1 MDAASRYSASAI
13 SGVTRPEGKRS
24 GRGALVPAP
33 SGAGGNPLRPEAE
46 RSIRPHVDL
55 THVADGA
62 TANVFVAGARAV
74 ARVSL
79 VAHLRDDAG
88 FLLRLLRQRT
98 RLLDRPAEG
107 LLHVDVLV
115 QIHGRERDDG
125 MHVIRCRDH
134 DRIDVLLLVEHLA
147 IVAVSLQPRDLL
159 AREAPERSR
168 VVDTRPAGVG
178 RHLRL
183 RHGGLRRRLLRR
195 ARQTRRVVLHALQLC
210 IDERVVDVADRH
222 DVLTHEPTRVAAAH
236 APESDGGDVY
246 RVAGR
251 LEPAAKHMPGHNG
264 QAGSRNGRCKERAS
278 RYVAHEISLQ
288 RTNSTPVR
296 CPLPALK
303 APPKRPVSLTKSSE
317 ARA

>member
-1 MDAASRYSASAI
+1 M
-13 SGVTRPEGKRS
+13 
-24 GRGALVPAP
+24 
-33 SGAGGNPLRPEAE
+33 
-46 RSIRPHVDL
+46 DL

-62 TANVFVAGARAV
+62 AANVFVAGARAV

-115 QIHGRERDDG
+115 QIHGCERDDC

-159 AREAPERSR
+159 AREAPQRSR
-168 VVDTRPAGVG
+168 VVDTRPAGIG
-178 RHLRL
+178 SHLRL
-183 RHGGLRRRLLRR
+183 RHVCDGGLRLRLLRR
-195 ARQTRRVVLHALQLC
+195 GRHTRRVVPHALQLC

-236 APESDGGDVY
+236 APESDGGDVD

-264 QAGSRNGRCKERAS
+264 QAGSRDGRCKERAS

-296 CPLPALK
+296 CPL
-303 APPKRPVSLTKSSE
+303 RQTTQT
-317 ARA
+317 RAA